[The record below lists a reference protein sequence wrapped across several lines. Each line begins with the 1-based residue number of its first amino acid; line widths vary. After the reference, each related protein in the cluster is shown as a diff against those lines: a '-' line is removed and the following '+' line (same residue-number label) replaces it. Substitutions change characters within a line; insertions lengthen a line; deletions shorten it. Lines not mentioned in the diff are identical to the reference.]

1 MFSTG
6 VEYHLGMRFSLLL
19 IIVLVLF
26 GCKKNRLKNDSE
38 YYSDDFDK
46 DVYQNQAALEALFAD
61 DTLWSFNQLTR
72 DQNFFE
78 FNLDTVHSG
87 NRSIKFSAI
96 ATEDGASKCSIA
108 KQNLAFL
115 EGESVKITA
124 WYYLVGEA
132 KLDYLFLID
141 MEERTP
147 IGAGPGMRLTLVD
160 NMLAVERNKMM
171 KSTLFQQNGIQFPR
185 NEWVKIEWI
194 SELSRKK
201 QGSVFV
207 YQNDELILQEN
218 EIQTMPKDFLYNIQ
232 GTGGVYQSF
241 EFGITANSI
250 DNACTLF
257 LDDLEIARIK

>member
-6 VEYHLGMRFSLLL
+6 VEYHLVMRFSLLL

-46 DVYQNQAALEALFAD
+46 AVYVNQTAIEALFID
-61 DTLWSFNQLTR
+61 DSLWSFNQLTR
-72 DQNFFE
+72 DQNFFD
-78 FNLDTVHSG
+78 FNYDTVHSVG
-87 NRSIKFSAI
+87 KSLKFSAI
-96 ATEDGASKCSIA
+96 ASGDGASKCSIA

-115 EGESVKITA
+115 EGETVKITA

-160 NMLAVERNKMM
+160 NVLAIERNKMM
-171 KSTLFQQNGIQFPR
+171 KSTLFQENGIQFPR

-194 SELSRKK
+194 TDLSRKK
-201 QGSVFV
+201 KGSVLV
-207 YQNDELILQEN
+207 YQNNELIIQEN

-241 EFGITANSI
+241 EFGITANST
-250 DNACTLF
+250 DNPCVLF
-257 LDDLEIARIK
+257 LDDITIEKL